1 MYMLK
6 AKKNTEQQDHSQEK
20 RERLDQKEKLT
31 VLTGVTVNI
40 DDKEDGSGASGSDF
54 KPEELPDGICI
65 SPKKMTKS
73 NPYEND
79 GNTAVREASFGD
91 KGKFRYGT
99 IILHILIAGS
109 RSLEQQS
116 YGGSPETQCGP

>member
-6 AKKNTEQQDHSQEK
+6 AKKNPEQEHKDSQEK
-20 RERLDQKEKLT
+20 RDRLDQKDKLS

-40 DDKEDGSGASGSDF
+40 DDKDDGTSASGSDF

-79 GNTAVREASFGD
+79 GNTAVREASV
-91 KGKFRYGT
+91 
-99 IILHILIAGS
+99 S
-109 RSLEQQS
+109 SLAFVAN
-116 YGGSPETQCGP
+116 C

>member
-1 MYMLK
+1 MYILK

-79 GNTAVREASFGD
+79 GNTAVREASV
-91 KGKFRYGT
+91 
-99 IILHILIAGS
+99 S
-109 RSLEQQS
+109 RLDSSTRLVDLDS
-116 YGGSPETQCGP
+116 SSTRLVDLDSSSTRLVGLVLVY